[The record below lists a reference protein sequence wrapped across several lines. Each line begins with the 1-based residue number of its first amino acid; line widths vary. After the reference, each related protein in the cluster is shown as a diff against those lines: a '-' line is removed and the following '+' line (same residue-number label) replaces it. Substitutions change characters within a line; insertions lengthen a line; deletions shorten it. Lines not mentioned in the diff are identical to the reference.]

1 MLDVSS
7 ETRKQLN
14 VALSA
19 SPELNSFVL
28 PEKLLA
34 APFTRPGRGRVLP
47 ADPFAADQNGHA
59 LPVQEAA
66 RNLADRLEQVRSLP
80 NQGKRDALGVRVS
93 VDLELQG
100 LRGVDLYLYWR
111 LLPAGSNPVP
121 ENLAVATPACMIT
134 AGTDRDFASVSDWVP
149 LPEDP
154 GPYKVELLV
163 TDGTDAAPLDSLS
176 SEPFD

>member
-1 MLDVSS
+1 V
-7 ETRKQLN
+7 T
-14 VALSA
+14 
-19 SPELNSFVL
+19 P
-28 PEKLLA
+28 
-34 APFTRPGRGRVLP
+34 PGRGQVVSTNH
-47 ADPFAADQNGHA
+47 FAADQNGHP

-66 RNLADRLEQVRSLP
+66 RNLAARLEQARSVP

-93 VDLELQG
+93 VNLELRG

-111 LLPAGSNPVP
+111 LLSAGSNPVP
-121 ENLAVATPACMIT
+121 QNLAAATPAYVIT
-134 AGTDRDFASVSDWVP
+134 AGTDLDSASVDDWVP

-163 TDGTDAAPLDSLS
+163 TDGTDAAPLDSFR